1 MKDCSRQNPS
11 LLSREI
17 FQKQQQCK
25 THQEGYTFKK
35 TLKFNTSGKPMRI
48 NVISNKYFILEGCTR
63 PAMQTSK
70 GVSKG
75 KDVYHCAIVY
85 SHSSGETI

>member
-1 MKDCSRQNPS
+1 
-11 LLSREI
+11 
-17 FQKQQQCK
+17 
-25 THQEGYTFKK
+25 
-35 TLKFNTSGKPMRI
+35 MRI

-85 SHSSGETI
+85 LHSSETI